1 VNTAYDG
8 DERAMKNSHT
18 AEMIVPRLS
27 VWAKQLMLEW
37 REDVI
42 VSPDLSRAAKNAG
55 WRSPADEIVMSI
67 GLIAELYAHGLA
79 GNEANSHSDDE
90 LDLDFKDIC
99 EGLTAGKPVKIGES
113 EYLYPFPSS
122 GVLVY
127 IYGTTLGVRA
137 SEILDPDLHLAKLRG
152 RKVWIDSLPANRAD
166 EGNLAAPGAVGRAVM
181 EIGRGSPFSPHQ
193 FFQAANLLGYEDH
206 RDQAVVGFGTLAHLL
221 VTGAIRAG
229 VLDGNTFVPDGR
241 GIADIYRD
249 LSRWWFEES
258 RELRFT
264 KQIQY
269 APPRSLPMTPKN
281 TAFAL
286 IHN

>member
-1 VNTAYDG
+1 MTGA
-8 DERAMKNSHT
+8 AA

-27 VWAKQLMLEW
+27 VWAKQLILEW

-42 VSPDLSRAAKNAG
+42 VSPDLSRAANNAG
-55 WRSPADEIVMSI
+55 WHSPVDEVVMSI

-79 GNEANSHSDDE
+79 GNKANNHSEDE

-99 EGLTAGKPVKIGES
+99 DGLVASRPVELGES
-113 EYLYPFPSS
+113 RYLYPFPSS
-122 GVLVY
+122 GMLVF
-127 IYGTTLGVRA
+127 IYGTSLGVRA
-137 SEILDPDLHLAKLRG
+137 SEIVDPDLGLAELPD
-152 RKVWIDSLPANRAD
+152 RKVWIDLLPGNRAN
-166 EGNLAAPGAVGRAVM
+166 EENLAVPGAVGRAVM
-181 EIGRGSPFSPHQ
+181 EIGRGSPLTPHQ
-193 FFQAANLLGYEDH
+193 FFEGANVLGYEDH

-229 VLDGNTFVPDGR
+229 VLDGDTFVPDGR
-241 GIADIYRD
+241 DIADIYRD

-258 RELRFT
+258 PALRFT

-269 APPRSLPMTPKN
+269 IPSPGPPPTPKN

-286 IHN
+286 TRN